1 MINGS
6 RAAGAV
12 AIVLAVGLAAC
23 SGQQQGQQ
31 QGQGAVRVGV
41 VAVKRQSVTLSS
53 ELPGR
58 TTAFQAAD
66 VRPQVTGIIQKR
78 LFAEGSEVRAGQSL
92 YQIDPATYEAT
103 FQSAQAALDQ
113 ARADVESA
121 QLKASR
127 YQKLI
132 QNEAISQQD
141 LEDATMALKVA
152 RASEASAEA
161 ALRQARIDLDYTQ
174 VKAPISGRI
183 GRALATAGALV
194 TADQADAIASIQQ
207 LDPIYVDLSESSG
220 AMLQLKRDLAAG
232 RLQQAG
238 DGKAVVRLEL
248 EDGSEYEQPGAL
260 TVSEVTVDP
269 STGTVTLRAE
279 FPNPDRLL
287 MPGMYVRA
295 RLQVAVDSNALLV
308 PQRAVTRTPKGDAT
322 TLVVGKD
329 NKVEVRTLQVRQT
342 LGDAWVVTGGIE
354 DGERVIVDGLQ
365 KVRPGAEVAPVPA
378 DGQST

>member
-23 SGQQQGQQ
+23 SGPQQGQQ

-78 LFAEGSEVRAGQSL
+78 LFEEGSEVQAGQSL
-92 YQIDPATYEAT
+92 YQIDPAIYEAT
-103 FQSAQAALDQ
+103 FQSAQATLDQ
-113 ARADVESA
+113 ARADFESA

-152 RASEASAEA
+152 RASEAAAGA

-365 KVRPGAEVAPVPA
+365 KVRPGAEVTPVPA